1 MATMLRVMLLF
12 LEQKKSTTLLQTCTC
27 YFNDKTIRV
36 SDAPETKNC
45 LFRNGYYELDPHLDI
60 KGIHLTLA
68 AN

>member
-12 LEQKKSTTLLQTCTC
+12 LEQKKVRPCSRHALVISMTKLLEFQMPLKP
-27 YFNDKTIRV
+27 KTVYSEMVI
-36 SDAPETKNC
+36 T
-45 LFRNGYYELDPHLDI
+45 ELDPHLDI